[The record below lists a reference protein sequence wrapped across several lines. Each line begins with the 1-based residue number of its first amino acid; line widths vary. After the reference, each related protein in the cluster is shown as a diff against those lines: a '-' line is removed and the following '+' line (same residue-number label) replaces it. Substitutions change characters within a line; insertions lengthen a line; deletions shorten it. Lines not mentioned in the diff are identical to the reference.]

1 MKGKLTLVGAGPGD
15 PELLTIKGAKVLAD
29 ADVVLYDALVHPE
42 MLDYA
47 KRKALKIFVGKRAG
61 AHSARQEE
69 INKLIVDHAS
79 RGRHVVRL
87 KGGDPFVFARGKEEM
102 EYARAFGIDTEV
114 VIGISS
120 INLPGHY
127 GIPLTCRG
135 INESFWVVTATT
147 RSGSLSKDV
156 ALAAQSSATV
166 VFFMGLGKAGDI
178 ADLYAQFDKNKLPA
192 AIISRGSLPEGRV
205 YTGQVRDLVRLRD
218 EHMIAAPALIVV
230 GEAVGTAS
238 IWEEASQP
246 EDLKQAKKQ
255 INYA

>member
-1 MKGKLTLVGAGPGD
+1 MKGKLTLIGAGPGD
-15 PELLTIKGAKVLAD
+15 PELLTIKGAKALAD
-29 ADVVLYDALVHPE
+29 ADVVLYDALVQPE
-42 MLDYA
+42 MLSYA
-47 KRKALKIFVGKRAG
+47 KHKALKIFVGKRAG

-69 INKLIVDHAS
+69 INQLIVDHAS

-102 EYARAFGIDTEV
+102 EYARAFGIETEV

-135 INESFWVVTATT
+135 VNESFWVVTATT
-147 RSGSLSKDV
+147 RSGRLSEDV
-156 ALAAQSSATV
+156 ALAARSTATV
-166 VFFMGLGKAGDI
+166 VFFMGLGKADQI
-178 ADLYAQFDKNKLPA
+178 AELYSGYGKDNLPV
-192 AIISRGSLPEGRV
+192 AIISKGSLSDGRV
-205 YTGQVRDLVRLRD
+205 YTGKVQDLVRLRD
-218 EHMIAAPALIVV
+218 ENRVAAPALIVI

-246 EDLKQAKKQ
+246 QELKQAINQ